1 MSIKLRNKLR
11 SISYRN
17 QSLQDI
23 LKTCNKGDK
32 IMSISAT
39 SGGIHNTKLILKL
52 KTGEK
57 RVHFYNRVDLKD
69 ALPSGLLLP
78 IENVSET
85 LNILNVDQQGD
96 FEREDLIFNEF
107 EIEAHPDSLGFIG
120 RVATFPWTIKYRVI
134 STGEIVRLN
143 TGSVVSGHTIDP
155 NIIDETGEII
165 SNPETLNDRDDVV
178 ISKYAK
184 VVEVQAL
191 HPAGWSNLT
200 NLSSDAEEV
209 KDEAY
214 IYKDSLTHV
223 HIGPNSRKWG
233 ESVLAGCS
241 QIESLTI
248 DEGIEEFGS
257 YTLTGCLIKELILP
271 VSVRHIGLNGFVSN
285 SQMTKLVVGGQLET
299 VDSYMF
305 SGSLRAV
312 KHLEFRPG
320 VKNIYRTWSEAQNSC
335 EVLIL
340 SPGLI
345 NIGTEEES
353 YIFGD
358 FNKVKSLTIPGTVKF
373 ISESS
378 FQTMASLEE
387 LTIEEGVGYISSY
400 AFQNFGNLWGEA
412 DHPLKVFNFHGG
424 EIFAENSF
432 QNWNLLNSDLE
443 IIIPKTAKEIHD
455 GAFQNYGNTKRL
467 SFNSEC
473 AAIIKKN
480 AFLNWYKATDLIMS
494 DEIYSIEAPAFM
506 NWYQGTNI
514 HISRS
519 LKQLGGMVDTWGNG
533 NLSIQGEFEQW
544 AMSRTDPNDIIIL
557 PDNLETVYGAFGGGS
572 KVKTL
577 IISKGLKS
585 SGELGSFYTENFFF
599 RGELPPE
606 ILGDRGLVG
615 NSNPNTLKT
624 YVSDKSLWLDPILE
638 IEPNCIYNYTVPA
651 SDTDPH
657 LP

>member
-1 MSIKLRNKLR
+1 MLPALRKKLKNVSSK
-11 SISYRN
+11 S

-23 LKTCNKGDK
+23 LNSCNKGDQV
-32 IMSISAT
+32 MSVSPV
-39 SGGIHNTKLILKL
+39 SDGIHNTKLILKL

-57 RVHFYNRVDLKD
+57 RVHFYNRLDLKD
-69 ALPSGLLLP
+69 VLPSGLLLP

-85 LNILNVDQQGD
+85 LDILNVQQQGD

-107 EIEAHPDSLGFIG
+107 EIEAHPNSLGYVG

-134 STGEIVRLN
+134 STGKIVRLN
-143 TGSVVSGHTIDP
+143 TGPVVSGHTIDP
-155 NIIDETGEII
+155 DIINEAGEII
-165 SNPETLNDRDDVV
+165 SNPEILNDRDDVA

-184 VVEVQAL
+184 VIDARAL
-191 HPAGWSNLT
+191 HPARWDNLT

-209 KDEAY
+209 KDQAY
-214 IYKDSLTHV
+214 AYKDKLSHV

-233 ESVLAGCS
+233 ESVLAGCV
-241 QIESLTI
+241 QIESLII

-257 YTLTGCLIKELILP
+257 STLTGCLIKELILP
-271 VSVRHIGLNGFVSN
+271 TTVKHIGLNGFVSN
-285 SQMTKLVVGGQLET
+285 NEMTKLVVGGQLET

-305 SGSLRAV
+305 SGSLRAI

-320 VKNIYRTWSEAQNSC
+320 VKNIHRTWAEAQDSC

-340 SPGLI
+340 SPGLV
-345 NIGTEEES
+345 NIGTEEEG

-373 ISESS
+373 ISSSS
-378 FQTMASLEE
+378 FQSMAGLEE
-387 LTIEEGVGYISSY
+387 LTIEEGVGYISQY
-400 AFQNFGNLWGEA
+400 AFQNFGSTWGEA

-424 EIFAENSF
+424 EIFAESSF
-432 QNWNLLNSDLE
+432 QNWNLLDPDLE

-455 GAFQNYGNTKRL
+455 GAFQNYSNTKRL
-467 SFNSEC
+467 SFSSEC
-473 AAIIKKN
+473 ATIIKKN
-480 AFLNWYKATDLIMS
+480 AFLNWFKATDLIMS
-494 DEIYSIEAPAFM
+494 DNISSIEAPAFM
-506 NWYQGTNI
+506 NWYQGINI
-514 HISRS
+514 NISRS
-519 LKQLGGMVDTWGNG
+519 LKQLGGMVDTWGDG
-533 NLSIQGEFEQW
+533 NLSIQGEFDQW
-544 AMSRTDPNDIIIL
+544 GSQRTDPNDTIIL

-577 IISKGLKS
+577 IVGKGLKS
-585 SGELGSFYTENFFF
+585 SGELGTFYTENFFF
-599 RGELPPE
+599 RGELSPE

-615 NSNPNTLKT
+615 NNNPNTLKV
-624 YVSDKSLWLDPILE
+624 YVSDKNQWLDPALS

-651 SDTDPH
+651 LGTDPH